1 VNAQTQAELLK
12 IRSTRTT
19 IGIVLGMIALV
30 LLFSLLSGL
39 LTKQPDLTSTEDQ
52 RGLLS
57 VGSLAGVF
65 SALAGIMLVTS
76 EYRFGTIRPTFLFTP
91 RRSRVVGA
99 KLAAGLLA
107 GIAFGVVGE
116 GIGFA
121 IGYATLTG
129 RGIGYA
135 MNGSQTTL
143 LVLGTLAG
151 VALWGALGVGL
162 GVVVR
167 NQVGGII
174 GLLAWGF
181 VAENL
186 LFASSHRSAASDLS
200 TPKTPSWDSPP
211 NISSPPQRAAP
222 PSSPGRS
229 CSHSPAP
236 RLPYAATSP
245 NSLRARGTHEP
256 PDAGHRLASSSTRA
270 LLPPPTH
277 AC

>member
-1 VNAQTQAELLK
+1 MIAQTQAELLK

-19 IGIVLGMIALV
+19 IGIVLGMIALI

-39 LTKQPDLTSTEDQ
+39 LTKPQHLTSTEDQ

-57 VGSLAGVF
+57 VGSTAGVF

-91 RRSRVVGA
+91 RRSRVVAA

-107 GIAFGVVGE
+107 GLAFAVVGE

-129 RGIGYA
+129 RGIDYA
-135 MNGSQTTL
+135 LNGSQTTL
-143 LVLGTLAG
+143 LLLGTLAA

-162 GVVVR
+162 GVILR
-167 NQVGGII
+167 NQVGAII

-181 VAENL
+181 IAENL
-186 LFASSHRSAASDLS
+186 LFAFV
-200 TPKTPSWDSPP
+200 PSV
-211 NISSPPQRAAP
+211 
-222 PSSPGRS
+222 GRFGPV
-229 CSHSPAP
+229 HAENG
-236 RLPYAATSP
+236 LMGLTSK
-245 NSLRARGTHEP
+245 H
-256 PDAGHRLASSSTRA
+256 
-270 LLPPPTH
+270 LLPAAAGGATLI
-277 AC
+277 AWTTTFALVGIALANRRDVT